1 MKNDVLQL
9 MFGSLALVLGAGCE
23 ELLPKVFGVGFP
35 ILLMIVVFLSVRFG
49 LLLTVFLAIAAGAM
63 EDAVSSLT
71 PMTSVSAFLI
81 VAVLV
86 RRFGLP
92 YLAAMLVFPCYQ
104 LWLSVWMGGL
114 NVFTRILV
122 AIPLGSLTA
131 VVVSV
136 VLVRAIGKAAI
147 HELE

>member
-1 MKNDVLQL
+1 M
-9 MFGSLALVLGAGCE
+9 ALS
-23 ELLPKVFGVGFP
+23 
-35 ILLMIVVFLSVRFG
+35 M
-49 LLLTVFLAIAAGAM
+49 
-63 EDAVSSLT
+63 SSTEAT
-71 PMTSVSAFLI
+71 PA
-81 VAVLV
+81 
-86 RRFGLP
+86 
-92 YLAAMLVFPCYQ
+92 FPCYQ

>member
-1 MKNDVLQL
+1 M
-9 MFGSLALVLGAGCE
+9 
-23 ELLPKVFGVGFP
+23 FGVGFP
-35 ILLMIVVFLSVRFG
+35 ILLMIVIFLSVRFG
-49 LLLTVFLAIAAGAM
+49 LLLTVFLAIAAGAL

>member
-1 MKNDVLQL
+1 
-9 MFGSLALVLGAGCE
+9 
-23 ELLPKVFGVGFP
+23 
-35 ILLMIVVFLSVRFG
+35 
-49 LLLTVFLAIAAGAM
+49 
-63 EDAVSSLT
+63 
-71 PMTSVSAFLI
+71 
-81 VAVLV
+81 
-86 RRFGLP
+86 
-92 YLAAMLVFPCYQ
+92 
-104 LWLSVWMGGL
+104 MGGL

>member
-49 LLLTVFLAIAAGAM
+49 LLLTVFLAIAAGAL

-114 NVFTRILV
+114 NDSRGDSPGEPDGRGRIGRV
-122 AIPLGSLTA
+122 GSGNWKGGD
-131 VVVSV
+131 S
-136 VLVRAIGKAAI
+136 
-147 HELE
+147 

>member
-1 MKNDVLQL
+1 

-23 ELLPKVFGVGFP
+23 ELLPKMLGVGFP
-35 ILLMIVVFLSVRFG
+35 ILLMVVVFLSVRFG

-71 PMTSVSAFLI
+71 PMTSVSFFLI
-81 VAVLV
+81 VSVLV

-92 YLAAMLVFPCYQ
+92 YLASMLVFPCYQ

-131 VVVSV
+131 LVVST
-136 VLVRAIGKAAI
+136 VLAQAIEKAAI
-147 HELE
+147 HERG